1 MVEASGTSE
10 HVAVAAMCSVA
21 VLIVGA
27 LASVGAVAQAAE
39 WWKVALLLPWYLAQG
54 LYVVATALA

>member
-1 MVEASGTSE
+1 MVEAGNLAQ
-10 HVAVAAMCSVA
+10 HAAVAAMCSVA

-27 LASVGAVAQAAE
+27 LASVGAVAEAAA

-54 LYVVATALA
+54 LYVVATSLA